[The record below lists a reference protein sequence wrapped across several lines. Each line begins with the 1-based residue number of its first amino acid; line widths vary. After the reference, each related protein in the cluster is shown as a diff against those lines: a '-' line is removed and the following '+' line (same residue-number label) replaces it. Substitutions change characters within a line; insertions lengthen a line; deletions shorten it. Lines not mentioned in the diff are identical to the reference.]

1 MTIKRLSPADVPAYR
16 RLRLR
21 GLRESPA
28 AFGSSYAEEVKR
40 PLKAFAARLEPSA
53 DRWVFGA
60 FVGGRLSG
68 VVTLIREEK
77 KKERHKASIY
87 GLYVDPKVRQ
97 QGIGAQLIARVMATA
112 RRMRGLKQIRL
123 GVVESNRPARRLYE
137 NAGFE
142 VYGRERDALL
152 VAGRFHAELLLVCFL

>member
-1 MTIKRLSPADVPAYR
+1 MIIKRLSPADATAYR

-28 AFGSSYAEEVKR
+28 AFGSSYGEEAKR
-40 PLKAFAARLEPSA
+40 PLKAFAARLESSA

-60 FVGGRLSG
+60 FVGGRLIG

-87 GLYVDPKVRQ
+87 GMFVDPKVRQ
-97 QGIGAQLIARVMATA
+97 QGIGAQLITRVMATA

-142 VYGRERDALL
+142 VYGREKDALL

>member
-1 MTIKRLSPADVPAYR
+1 MIIKRLSSADATAYR

-28 AFGSSYAEEVKR
+28 AFGSSYSEEVKR

-60 FVGGRLSG
+60 FVGGRLIG

-87 GLYVDPKVRQ
+87 GMYVDPKVRQ